1 MILISCFCPVK
12 PQPSSISMAPLGT
25 ASCTPVGGLQP
36 CTVSLHRRQLPRASV
51 DGHRTDLKR
60 YGCTLLPGWK
70 ACVGS
75 FSMENYE
82 CSAEDPFYSCRVLL
96 TPTRQI
102 RILLQLP
109 EAGCTLL
116 HFGDWH
122 YQHPLIA
129 VGVSVWD
136 PILNV
141 WELQHLGLQS
151 RWGAGFRV

>member
-1 MILISCFCPVK
+1 MIPISCFCPVK

-96 TPTRQI
+96 TPTVKFGSYCSCQKRAALCF
-102 RILLQLP
+102 ILAIGITNILS
-109 EAGCTLL
+109 LL
-116 HFGDWH
+116 
-122 YQHPLIA
+122 
-129 VGVSVWD
+129 
-136 PILNV
+136 
-141 WELQHLGLQS
+141 LGS
-151 RWGAGFRV
+151 HGIPF